1 MTGHRKS
8 HESDDLER
16 YLDWRVEQLELDR
29 RRLLKGAAGAAFAGM
44 AASFI
49 GAGSAFA
56 RRLGSV
62 ANPAQGQTL
71 DVFRA
76 NHVPFYEW
84 AGKRFEQ
91 QNNAKLTW
99 TREAFGLIP
108 SKLTPAFQ
116 SGGHTWDVAYMWR
129 AWVEQYREFLTPLDS
144 IGYTLAAGKK
154 KDMLP
159 VAYKQII
166 SAHDGKVYG
175 LPSNTY
181 TYVLYGN
188 KKRLAKIGVKKLPQN
203 YADFVA
209 LCKELTSK
217 DKKALGYTDGWAP
230 LYLFPKWCV
239 WLHLNGG
246 QLFAGDH
253 GAVHFDSP
261 QAMQAT
267 QDMINLLPYMPK
279 ESITSPWGIYDVE
292 AKKIFFSGQAA
303 MLIDYQHIWY
313 EGQDPSQSKIGAGNV
328 LVDLVPGSKKLSGG
342 KVGPRSGG
350 QFVGE
355 CFVIPKTSTKKE
367 AALELV
373 KFLSNPVTQIG
384 LLTQRKAVE
393 QFDPAGEDGFPAYKS
408 DYVSKSVKGPDKRI
422 VNITLSQQQYPGKR
436 YETRPAYQAI
446 SDAIEA
452 AVSAAL
458 NKQKDVETAHKQGQ
472 KAIAGIVAKEQF

>member
-8 HESDDLER
+8 HESDELER
-16 YLDWRVEQLELDR
+16 YLDWRVEQWHLDR
-29 RRLLKGAAGAAFAGM
+29 ARLLKGAAGAALAGV
-44 AASFI
+44 AAGFV
-49 GAGSAFA
+49 GAGRAF
-56 RRLGSV
+56 GSGFGAK

-76 NHVPFYEW
+76 NHVPFYEYI
-84 AGKRFEQ
+84 GKRFEQ
-91 QNNAKLTW
+91 NNSAKLNW

-129 AWVEQYREFLTPLDS
+129 AWVEQYREFLTPLDA
-144 IGYTLAAGKK
+144 IGYTLPPAKK

-159 VAYKQII
+159 VSYKQII
-166 SAHDGKVYG
+166 SGHDGKVYG

-188 KKRLAKIGVKKLPQN
+188 KSRLAKVGVKKLPQT
-203 YADFVA
+203 YSDFVA

-230 LYLFPKWCV
+230 LYLFPKWSV
-239 WLHLNGG
+239 WLQLNGG
-246 QLFAGDH
+246 ELFTGGH

-292 AKKIFFSGQAA
+292 AKKVFFSGQAA

-313 EGQDPSQSKIGAGNV
+313 EAQDPSQSKIGKGNV

-342 KVGPRSGG
+342 KVGPKSAG

-367 AALELV
+367 AALELL
-373 KFLSNPVTQIG
+373 KFLSSPSTQIG
-384 LLTQRKAVE
+384 LLTSRAAVE
-393 QFDPAGEDGFPAYKS
+393 KFDPAGEDGFPAYKS
-408 DYVSKSVKGPDKRI
+408 DYLSKSVKGPDKRI
-422 VNITLSQQQYPGKR
+422 VQVTLAQQQYPGKR

-446 SDAIEA
+446 SDAVEA

-458 NKQKDVETAHKQGQ
+458 NKQKDVEAAHKQAQ
-472 KAIAGIVAKEQF
+472 RAINAIVAKEQI

>member
-1 MTGHRKS
+1 MTGHRRS
-8 HESDDLER
+8 HDGDDLER
-16 YLDWRVEQLELDR
+16 YLDWRVEKWELDR
-29 RRLLKGAAGAAFAGM
+29 ARLLKGAAGAAAAGM
-44 AASFI
+44 AASLL

-56 RRLGSV
+56 RRFGSE

-76 NHVPFYEW
+76 NHVPFYEF

-91 QNNAKLTW
+91 QYDAKLNW

-129 AWVEQYREFLTPLDS
+129 AWVEQYREFLTPLSD
-144 IGYTLAAGKK
+144 IGYTLPAGKK
-154 KDMLP
+154 NDMLP
-159 VAYKQII
+159 VSYKQIV
-166 SAHDGKVYG
+166 SGHDGKVYG
-175 LPSNTY
+175 LPSNVY

-188 KKRLAKIGVKKLPQN
+188 KKRLARIGVKKLPQT
-203 YADFVA
+203 YSDFVA
-209 LCKELTSK
+209 LAKELTSR
-217 DKKALGYTDGWAP
+217 DKKSLGYTDGWAP

-239 WLHLNGG
+239 WLQLNGG
-246 QLFAGDH
+246 ELFAGAH
-253 GAVHFDSP
+253 GPVHFDSP

-267 QDMINLLPYMPK
+267 QDMINLLPFMPK

-292 AKKIFFSGQAA
+292 AKKLFFSGQAA

-313 EGQDPSQSKIGAGNV
+313 EAQDPSQSKVGVGNV
-328 LVDLVPGSKKLSGG
+328 LVDLIPGRKKLTGG
-342 KVGPRSGG
+342 KGGPRSAG

-355 CFVIPKTSTKKE
+355 CFVIPKTSKKKE

-373 KFLSNPVTQIG
+373 KYLSNPVTQIG
-384 LLTQRKAVE
+384 LLTQRKAIE

-408 DYVSKSVKGPDKRI
+408 DYVSRAVKGADRRI
-422 VNITLSQQQYPGKR
+422 VQVTSAQQRYPGKR
-436 YETRPAYQAI
+436 YETRPAYQAMA
-446 SDAIEA
+446 DAIEA

-458 NKQKDVETAHKQGQ
+458 NKQKDVETAHKQAQ
-472 KAIAGIVAKEQF
+472 KAIDAIVAKEQI

>member
-1 MTGHRKS
+1 MGGSKN
-8 HESDDLER
+8 DDLER
-16 YLDWRVEQLELDR
+16 YLEWRVEKWELDR
-29 RRLLKGAAGAAFAGM
+29 RRLLQGAAGAILAG
-44 AASFI
+44 ASAGLL
-49 GAGSAFA
+49 GAGRAFGS
-56 RRLGSV
+56 RLRDT
-62 ANPAQGQTL
+62 ANPAQGVTL

-84 AGKRFEQ
+84 AGKSFEQ
-91 QNNAKLTW
+91 KYDARLNW
-99 TREAFGLIP
+99 TREQFGLIP
-108 SKLTPAFQ
+108 AKLTPAFQ

-129 AWVEQYREFLTPLDS
+129 AWVEQYREFLTPLSD
-144 IGYTLAAGKK
+144 IGYTLPPGKK

-159 VAYKQII
+159 VAYKQVV
-166 SAHDGKVYG
+166 SVHDGKIYG

-188 KKRLAKIGVKKLPQN
+188 KKRLARAGVHKLPQT

-209 LCKELTSK
+209 LCKEMTSK
-217 DKKALGYTDGWAP
+217 NRSALGYTDGWAP

-239 WLHLNGG
+239 WLQLNGG
-246 QLFAGDH
+246 ELFSGDH
-253 GAVHFDSP
+253 GPVHFDSP

-292 AKKIFFSGQAA
+292 AKKVFFSGQAA
-303 MLIDYQHIWY
+303 MIIDYQHIWF
-313 EGQDPSQSKIGAGNV
+313 EGQDPKQSKIGRGNL
-328 LVDLVPGSKKLSGG
+328 LVDLIPGRKKLPGG
-342 KVGPRSGG
+342 KVGPRSAG

-373 KFLSNPVTQIG
+373 KFFSNPVTQIG
-384 LLTQRKAVE
+384 LLTQRSAVE
-393 QFDPAGEDGFPAYKS
+393 TFDPSGEDGFPSYKS
-408 DYVSKSVKGPDKRI
+408 DYVSRSVTGPLRQI
-422 VNITLSQQQYPGKR
+422 VRTTLAQQQYPGKR

-458 NKQKDVETAHKQGQ
+458 NKQKGVETAHKQAQ
-472 KAIAGIVAKEQF
+472 RAISRIVAREKI

>member
-16 YLDWRVEQLELDR
+16 YLGWRVEQWELDR

-44 AASFI
+44 AAGVI
-49 GAGSAFA
+49 GAGDAFA
-56 RRLGSV
+56 RRLGS
-62 ANPAQGQTL
+62 AQNPAQGQTL

-76 NHVPFYEW
+76 NHVPFYEFI
-84 AGKRFEQ
+84 GKTFEQ
-91 QNNAKLTW
+91 KYNAHLNW
-99 TREAFGLIP
+99 TREQFGLIP
-108 SKLTPAFQ
+108 TKLTPAFQ

-129 AWVEQYREFLTPLDS
+129 AWVEQYRPFLTPLSD
-144 IGYTLAAGKK
+144 IGYTLPAAKK
-154 KDMLP
+154 KDMLA
-159 VAYKQII
+159 VSYKQII

-188 KKRLAKIGVKKLPQN
+188 KTRLAKVGVKKLPQN
-203 YADFVA
+203 YQDFVA
-209 LCKELTSK
+209 LAKELTSK
-217 DKKALGYTDGWAP
+217 NKKALGYTDGWAP

-239 WLHLNGG
+239 WLQLNGG
-246 QLFAGDH
+246 ELFTGDH

-267 QDMINLLPYMPK
+267 KDMIGLLPYMPK

-292 AKKIFFSGQAA
+292 AKKVFFSGQAA
-303 MLIDYQHIWY
+303 MLIDYQHIWF

-328 LVDLVPGSKKLSGG
+328 LVGLVPGSKKLSGG
-342 KVGPRSGG
+342 KTGPRSAG

-373 KFLSNPVTQIG
+373 KFLSNPTTQIG
-384 LLTQRKAVE
+384 LLTQRAAVE
-393 QFDPAGEDGFPAYKS
+393 KFDPSGEDGFPAYKS
-408 DYVSKSVKGPDKRI
+408 DYVSRAVKGPIKQI
-422 VNITLSQQQYPGKR
+422 VKTTLAQQQYPGKR

-458 NKQKDVETAHKQGQ
+458 NKQKDVETAHKQAQ
-472 KAIAGIVAKEQF
+472 KAINAIVAKEQI

>member
-8 HESDDLER
+8 HDDDNLER
-16 YLDWRVEQLELDR
+16 YLDWRVEQFRLDR
-29 RRLLKGAAGAAFAGM
+29 GRLLKGAAGAALAGLS
-44 AASFI
+44 AGVV
-49 GAGSAFA
+49 GAGKAFGA
-56 RRLGSV
+56 PRGAGAS
-62 ANPAQGQTL
+62 PAQGQTL

-76 NHVPFYEW
+76 NHVPFYEYV
-84 AGKRFEQ
+84 GKRFEQ
-91 QNNAKLTW
+91 ANNAKLNW

-129 AWVEQYREFLTPLDS
+129 AWVEQYREFLTPLSD
-144 IGYTLAAGKK
+144 IGYTLPPGKK
-154 KDMLP
+154 RDMLP
-159 VAYKQII
+159 VSYKQII
-166 SAHDGKVYG
+166 SGHDGKVYG

-188 KKRLAKIGVKKLPQN
+188 KKRLAKAGVTKLPQT
-203 YADFVA
+203 YSDFVA
-209 LCKELTSK
+209 LCKELTSR

-239 WLHLNGG
+239 WLQLNGG
-246 QLFAGDH
+246 ELFPGGH
-253 GAVHFDSP
+253 GTVHFDSP

-292 AKKIFFSGQAA
+292 AKKVFFSGQAA

-313 EGQDPSQSKIGAGNV
+313 EAQDPSQSKIGRGNV
-328 LVDLVPGSKKLSGG
+328 LVDLVPGSRKLSGG
-342 KVGPRSGG
+342 KVGPRSAG

-355 CFVIPKTSTKKE
+355 CFVIPKTSKKKE
-367 AALELV
+367 AALELL
-373 KFLSNPVTQIG
+373 KFLSNPTTQIG
-384 LLTQRKAVE
+384 LLTQRAAVE
-393 QFDPAGEDGFPAYKS
+393 KFDPAGEDGFPAYKS

-422 VNITLSQQQYPGKR
+422 VQVTLAQQQYPGKR
-436 YETRPAYQAI
+436 YETRPAYQAV

-458 NKQKDVETAHKQGQ
+458 NKQKDVEDAHKQAQ
-472 KAIAGIVAKEQF
+472 KAITAIVAKERI

>member
-8 HESDDLER
+8 HDSDDLER
-16 YLDWRVEQLELDR
+16 YLDWRVEQWELDR
-29 RRLLKGAAGAAFAGM
+29 ARLLKGTAGVALAGI
-44 AASFI
+44 AASLA

-56 RRLGSV
+56 RRFGPE

-76 NHVPFYEW
+76 AHVPFYEY

-91 QNNAKLTW
+91 KYDAKLNW
-99 TREAFGLIP
+99 TVEQFGLIP

-116 SGGHTWDVAYMWR
+116 SGGRTWDVAYMWR

-144 IGYTLAAGKK
+144 IGYTLPAAKK

-159 VAYKQII
+159 VSLKQIR
-166 SAHDGKVYG
+166 SAHDGKIYG
-175 LPSNTY
+175 LPSNVY

-188 KKRLAKIGVKKLPQN
+188 KKRLAQVGVKKLPQN
-203 YADFVA
+203 YSDFVA
-209 LCKELTSK
+209 LAKELTSK

-239 WLHLNGG
+239 WLQLNGG
-246 QLFAGDH
+246 ELFAGEH
-253 GAVHFDSP
+253 GPVHFDSP

-267 QDMINLLPYMPK
+267 QDMINLLPSMPR

-292 AKKIFFSGQAA
+292 AKKLFFSGQAA

-313 EGQDPSQSKIGAGNV
+313 EAQDPSQSKVGPGNV
-328 LVDLVPGSKKLSGG
+328 LVDLIPGNKKLSGG
-342 KVGPRSGG
+342 KVGPRSAG

-367 AALELV
+367 AALELL
-373 KFLSNPVTQIG
+373 KYLSNPVTQIG
-384 LLTQRKAVE
+384 LLTQRKEVE
-393 QFDPAGEDGFPAYKS
+393 KFNAAGEDGFPAYRS
-408 DYVSKSVKGPDKRI
+408 DYVSKSVKGADKRI
-422 VNITLSQQQYPGKR
+422 VQVTSAQQRYPGKR

-458 NKQKDVETAHKQGQ
+458 NKQKDVEAAHKQAQ
-472 KAIAGIVAKEQF
+472 KAINAIVAKEKI